1 MITINFH
8 DEFYTTL
15 KKLVVPITV
24 QNFMLAL
31 VSATDAI
38 MLGALDQNSM
48 ASVSMAGQVQF
59 ILNLFVIGI
68 SSGMGVM
75 IAQYW
80 GKKDGDTIEK
90 IIPIALRLNLLGG
103 LIFTI
108 GALFIPTKLM
118 AILTNDPG
126 IIKTG
131 SVYLVAVALSYCVC
145 AVSQI
150 YLTILKNTGFTHI
163 SSRISSLAVIMNIIL
178 NAIFIFGFGPVP
190 AMGVKGAAY
199 ATTCARIFELA
210 YAVFESMKEDR
221 VSVHWSKFFSSPGK
235 ELNRDFMRYS
245 SPMLWAILVWGGAF
259 SCYTIILGHLGEDA
273 VVANSLTSITKNM
286 LSCVARGM
294 SAGTAIMIGNLLG
307 AGQLVRAKDWAN
319 RAIRLSVFV
328 GAILGGA
335 LLLVTPVIV
344 AFANI
349 TPTAAHYLKIML
361 IISVFNLM
369 AITVNTVVLN
379 GITCAG
385 GDAAFDMKGNIC
397 AMWLFGVPLSFLA
410 AFVFK
415 CPVWIVYLCAN
426 LDEICKLPFMLMHHR
441 KYVWLRN
448 ITR

>member
-1 MITINFH
+1 MNINFH
-8 DEFYTTL
+8 DDFYTTL
-15 KKLVVPITV
+15 KKLVVPITI

-31 VSATDAI
+31 VSATDAV

-68 SSGMGVM
+68 STGMGVM

-80 GKKDGDTIEK
+80 GKKDEDTIEK
-90 IIPIALRLNLLGG
+90 IIPIALRLNMAVGM
-103 LIFTI
+103 IFTVA
-108 GALFIPTKLM
+108 ALVIPTKLM
-118 AILTNDPG
+118 TILTNDVG

-131 SVYLVAVALSYCVC
+131 SVYLVAVSLSYCVC
-145 AVSQI
+145 AISQI
-150 YLTILKNTGFTHI
+150 YLTILKNTGYTQI
-163 SSRISSLAVIMNIIL
+163 SSKISSMAVIMNIIL
-178 NAIFIFGFGPVP
+178 NGIFIFGLGPVP

-199 ATTCARIFELA
+199 ATICARVFELV
-210 YAVFESMKEDR
+210 YAVVESTKENR
-221 VSVHWSKFFSSPGK
+221 VHVHWSRFFSSAGK
-235 ELNRDFMRYS
+235 ALNKDFMRYS

-259 SCYTIILGHLGEDA
+259 SCYTIVLGHLGEDA

-307 AGQLVRAKDWAN
+307 AGDLVRAKSWAN
-319 RAIRLSVFV
+319 RAIRLSVVV
-328 GAILGGA
+328 GAILGGG

-344 AFANI
+344 AYANI
-349 TPTAAHYLKIML
+349 TSTAAHYLKIML

-369 AITVNTVVLN
+369 ATTVNTVVLN

-397 AMWLFGVPLSFLA
+397 AMWLYGVPLSFLS

-415 CPVWIVYLCAN
+415 CPVWVVYLCTN